1 MKKQTSKTKTTK
13 KKTTKKI
20 VTTSEP
26 TNEKF
31 TLDVTHILGLLG
43 CLCLILPLIMPWLEY
58 WKVSK
63 TVLDT
68 LTSIEFTLIAL
79 AILCFLIIPIY
90 KKLREDRKDKFTFER
105 MKPSDKFYRYISPD
119 TVFAIIGFS
128 FIGIATAIVKGIN
141 ETSYIVEKIGDE
153 MLAEALIIAT
163 LAVIFY
169 TAWVLYCNRL
179 KTTFEKIRYIVVLIL
194 LIAFIIFIAIG

>member
-20 VTTSEP
+20 VTPSEP
-26 TNEKF
+26 TKEKV
-31 TLDVTHILGLLG
+31 TLDVPHILGLLG
-43 CLCLILPLIMPWLEY
+43 CLCLIPPLILPWLEY

-63 TVLDT
+63 DILNI
-68 LTSIEFTLIAL
+68 LNSIEFTLIAL
-79 AILCFLIIPIY
+79 AVLCFLAMPIY

-119 TVFAIIGFS
+119 TVFAIMGFS

-153 MLAEALIIAT
+153 MLTEALIIAP
-163 LAVIFY
+163 LAAIFY

-179 KTTFEKIRYIVVLIL
+179 KTTFEKIKYVVVLIL
-194 LIAFIIFIAIG
+194 LIVFIIFIAIG